1 MGKCGPVLYTQLL
14 KYIVKKSSRLIKSSR
29 ISKTRLKLTET
40 ISMII
45 EKAKEVLRI
54 EADSILKLQD
64 SISSG
69 FESLVNTICSA
80 NGRVIISGIGKSGL
94 IGKKI
99 VATLIST
106 GTNSL
111 FLHPVEAVHGDLG
124 MVSKDDVFI
133 GISNSG
139 ETSELNQ
146 LFPVIREIGC
156 KIAGFTGNP
165 KSTMAGFCDIVINTG
180 VEKEACPFNMAPTSS
195 TTAQLAMGDALAVV
209 LITRKKFKKS
219 DFMKS
224 HPGGALGQRLQ
235 CRVGE
240 IMFEAAR
247 APWVETGASMADAIA
262 QMDEYRLGAVMVLE
276 PDKTLAGIITD
287 GDIRHFIAGNTPD
300 LTSRTVDALM
310 TRSPQSLT
318 AAAFLYDAL
327 NLMETYQITV
337 LPIVDNE
344 NRLDGLLHLHDILGK
359 GSFQYNGAG
368 Q

>member
-1 MGKCGPVLYTQLL
+1 MFTRGGNSTQ
-14 KYIVKKSSRLIKSSR
+14 KNREHINV
-29 ISKTRLKLTET
+29 
-40 ISMII
+40 MII
-45 EKAKEVLRI
+45 EKAKQVLQI
-54 EADSILKLQD
+54 EADSILNLQNR
-64 SISSG
+64 ITQG
-69 FESLVNTICSA
+69 FENLVNAICSS

-106 GTNSL
+106 GTNSM

-124 MVSKDDVFI
+124 MVCKDDIFI

-146 LFPVIREIGC
+146 LFPVIRDIGC

-165 KSTMAGFCDIVINTG
+165 DSEMAKFCDIVINTG

-209 LITRKKFKKS
+209 LITQKKFNKS

-247 APWVETGASMADAIA
+247 APWVKTGSTMADAIA
-262 QMDEYRLGAVMVLE
+262 QMDEYRLGATIVL
-276 PDKTLAGIITD
+276 DNDRKLAGIITD
-287 GDIRHFIAGNTPD
+287 GDIRHIIAKKPFD
-300 LTSRTVDALM
+300 LASQTVDAVM
-310 TRSPQSLT
+310 TTSPQSLT
-318 AAAFLYDAL
+318 ADDFLYNAL
-327 NLMETYQITV
+327 NLMEKYQITV
-337 LPIVDNE
+337 LPIVDVE

-359 GSFQYNGAG
+359 GSFQYNGAS